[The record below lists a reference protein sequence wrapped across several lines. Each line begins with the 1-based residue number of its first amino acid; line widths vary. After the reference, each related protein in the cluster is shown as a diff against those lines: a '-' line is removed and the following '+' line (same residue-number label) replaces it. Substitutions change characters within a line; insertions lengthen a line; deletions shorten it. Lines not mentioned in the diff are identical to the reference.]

1 MMDQSK
7 TKSDKKELFKKAIQ
21 KQTKITKENIFG
33 EGLDIPMLGISR
45 AAKEIWPNENLALFQ
60 DPTFQYSLL
69 FKLSTS
75 QVPINLPG
83 SYMGYGAVVP
93 DGYGVSYNLQDNQI
107 IFAIC
112 SFFSCESTNSR
123 KFADALASSLQEMKD
138 LFIEEWD
145 SLSDENY
152 KNDQVY
158 LANEKYESNTVYLSD
173 EKYIKSRQSIH

>member
-138 LFIEEWD
+138 LFIEE
-145 SLSDENY
+145 
-152 KNDQVY
+152 
-158 LANEKYESNTVYLSD
+158 
-173 EKYIKSRQSIH
+173 